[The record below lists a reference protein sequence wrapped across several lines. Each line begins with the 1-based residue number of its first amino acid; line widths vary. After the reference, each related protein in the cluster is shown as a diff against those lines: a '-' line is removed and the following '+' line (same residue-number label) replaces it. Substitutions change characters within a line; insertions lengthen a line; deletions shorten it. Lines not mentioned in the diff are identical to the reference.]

1 MACSVCGS
9 RAVVLRGSYER
20 PTHTE
25 CTYCG
30 ARDCAKPDQTVS
42 LGPTPDPARLPVS
55 LSGGCM
61 LSAVERGDYGRMFGL
76 DALEELLGRGPEG

>member
-1 MACSVCGS
+1 MMACAVCGS
-9 RAVVLRGSYER
+9 RAVVLRGSLER

-30 ARDCAKPDQTVS
+30 ARDCAKSDQTAY
-42 LGPTPDPARLPVS
+42 LGPPPEPRQAHVD
-55 LSGGCM
+55 GGVM

>member
-1 MACSVCGS
+1 MPCGVCGS
-9 RAVVLRGSYER
+9 RAVVLRGSLDL

-30 ARDCAKPDQTVS
+30 ARDCAKAETAP
-42 LGPTPDPARLPVS
+42 LPMPAPRELPAHVA
-55 LSGGCM
+55 GGTM
-61 LSAVERGDYGRMFGL
+61 LSAIERGDYGRMFGL